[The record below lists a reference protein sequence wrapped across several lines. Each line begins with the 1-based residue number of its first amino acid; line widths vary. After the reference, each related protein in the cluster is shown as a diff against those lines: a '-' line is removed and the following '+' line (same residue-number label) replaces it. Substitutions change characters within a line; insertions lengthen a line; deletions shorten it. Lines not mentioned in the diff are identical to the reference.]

1 MIWVFDDKA
10 FGRDILNIKFKC
22 SNYTVECDWTRGL
35 RDLEV
40 S

>member
-10 FGRDILNIKFKC
+10 FERDVLNIKVKC
-22 SNYTVECDWTRGL
+22 SSYTVECGWTRGL